1 MRGMTRALSA
11 AACFLNGHPRMAR
24 AFVIVL
30 TLVVGTAA
38 AFAIMAHPTAACLG
52 AAASV
57 AVWLIVNRR

>member
-1 MRGMTRALSA
+1 MNTITRALSRIS
-11 AACFLNGHPRMAR
+11 CFANCHPRMTR
-24 AFVIVL
+24 AVVVVL

-57 AVWLIVNRR
+57 AVWLIVHRG